1 MLAPQTERAQRDIA
15 RVFGVE
21 TPAEAAD
28 ALESFIASLGVPMRL
43 RDTESRCEDIPE
55 VAEAVRDKIRRYRE
69 DPGGHDPGAAGVG
82 LVARETTSAWRRTD
96 RYGM

>member
-1 MLAPQTERAQRDIA
+1 MMVWSQIRLLLLLALVSVP
-15 RVFGVE
+15 VFGQDPDLTLIKE
-21 TPAEAAD
+21 RE
-28 ALESFIASLGVPMRL
+28 L
-43 RDTESRCEDIPE
+43 
-55 VAEAVRDKIRRYRE
+55 EAVRDKIRRYRE